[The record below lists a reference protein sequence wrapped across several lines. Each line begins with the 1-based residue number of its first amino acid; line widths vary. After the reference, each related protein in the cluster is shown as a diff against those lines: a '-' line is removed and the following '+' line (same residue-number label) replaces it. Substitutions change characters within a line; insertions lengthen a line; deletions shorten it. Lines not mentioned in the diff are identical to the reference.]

1 MPISKFIFIFISAG
15 TDVDDMELDS
25 APASDGNQDT
35 DPDSDEEEGGDE
47 ATEQEFMEE
56 IENAMPDTISHV
68 RCGVHTLQLAIQ
80 DGLKHPLAAGM
91 IAKIRNL
98 AVELRTPKLAEKVKK
113 AGLRMAVLDQ
123 ETR

>member
-1 MPISKFIFIFISAG
+1 VG
-15 TDVDDMELDS
+15 
-25 APASDGNQDT
+25 G
-35 DPDSDEEEGGDE
+35 EEDA
-47 ATEQEFMEE
+47 ATEHEQELMDE

-91 IAKIRNL
+91 IGKIRNL
-98 AVELRTPKLAEKVKK
+98 AVELRTPKIAEKMKK

>member
-1 MPISKFIFIFISAG
+1 
-15 TDVDDMELDS
+15 MELDS
-25 APASDGNQDT
+25 APASDGDQDT

-47 ATEQEFMEE
+47 AQEFMEE

-91 IAKIRNL
+91 IGKIRNL

-113 AGLRMAVLDQ
+113 AGHRMALLDQ

>member
-1 MPISKFIFIFISAG
+1 MCISKFIFIFISAG

-25 APASDGNQDT
+25 APASDGDQDT

-47 ATEQEFMEE
+47 VTEQEFMEE

-91 IAKIRNL
+91 IGKIRNL
-98 AVELRTPKLAEKVKK
+98 AVELRTPKLAEKVKT